1 MKENNFIIDEICL
14 SERDYFTVIHYFND
28 WCFWNKRDDEKI
40 TKNDIEKF
48 KKEMSKK
55 INKDEE
61 IINAALIKYYSYVDD
76 NKNNLFK

>member
-1 MKENNFIIDEICL
+1 MKENYYIINDISI

-28 WCFWNKRDDEKI
+28 WCFWNKRSDENI

-48 KKEMSKK
+48 KKEMSKT
-55 INKDEE
+55 INKNEE

-76 NKNNLFK
+76 KNNLFK